1 VITPKRA
8 YDYLKRKTMT
18 NFTIGRWLL
27 VALAIVGLA
36 LAPGLGSAHGND
48 TTADDAHPYDETAD
62 DWPTWMED
70 HVTDHMGPGA
80 VEWMEDHMGVTV
92 GEMAQDHDNHQGTNG
107 QDHAGDYHGPYG
119 QGQTDDHRGTHG
131 QGHC

>member
-1 VITPKRA
+1 
-8 YDYLKRKTMT
+8 MT

-48 TTADDAHPYDETAD
+48 TAADDAPPYDETTD
-62 DWPTWMED
+62 DWATGMD
-70 HVTDHMGPGA
+70 GHMTDHMGPGA
-80 VEWMEDHMGVTV
+80 VEWMESTMGVTV
-92 GEMAQDHDNHQGTNG
+92 DEVAQDH
-107 QDHAGDYHGPYG
+107 A
-119 QGQTDDHRGTHG
+119 DDDRHDRGTYR

>member
-1 VITPKRA
+1 
-8 YDYLKRKTMT
+8 MT

-36 LAPGLGSAHGND
+36 LAPGLGSAHGNE
-48 TTADDAHPYDETAD
+48 TTADDAHPYEETAD

-70 HVTDHMGPGA
+70 HMS
-80 VEWMEDHMGVTV
+80 VTV

-131 QGHC
+131 QGRC